1 MIAAALLVSAC
12 DVPSQQ
18 LQPSP
23 EMQQILAACHQG
35 DLKACEF
42 AESTRQAELQRRA
55 SIPPPVF
62 RPSYNNPADYQTRPA
77 QQTTCRN
84 SYGQIVCTT
93 Y

>member
-1 MIAAALLVSAC
+1 
-12 DVPSQQ
+12 
-18 LQPSP
+18 
-23 EMQQILAACHQG
+23 MQQILAACQNG

-62 RPSYNNPADYQTRPA
+62 RPSYNNPADFQTKPA
-77 QQTTCRN
+77 QQTICRN
-84 SYGQIVCTT
+84 SFGQIVCTT